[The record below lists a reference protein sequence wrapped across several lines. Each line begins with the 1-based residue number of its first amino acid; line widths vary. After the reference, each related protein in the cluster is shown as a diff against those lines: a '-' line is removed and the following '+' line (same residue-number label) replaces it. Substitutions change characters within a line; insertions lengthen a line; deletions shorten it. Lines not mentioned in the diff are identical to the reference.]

1 MNNDISYSDSA
12 ASGLASKQLEPGH
25 VNPGQF
31 EANQFE
37 AESQNMVGQRLDFA
51 LSLLLPHM
59 GLRGRKRCIE
69 NGLVLVNGRV
79 CTAAQ
84 RLRRGDVVSLQEAA
98 QEPEAAAPQAEAP
111 EQSAACARGMDS
123 FQCEPRYLGTQS
135 DLCFFFKPAGLHT
148 ASLVGGTA
156 PSLEGMLPQLLA
168 GSGLQPLAAESAGG
182 NSPAGSVDVSYPQLL
197 QRLDHG
203 TSGLVCSALSPEGAS
218 NFRRAEAAGRIEKR
232 YVALLAGRLEE
243 DFTVRLA
250 LRTDKRNK
258 SRVLDC
264 DTGRS
269 RWTDFLP
276 LYYFDGPE
284 LNLPA
289 LADDSQFQRVGL
301 TLVGCRIHRGARH
314 QIRAHAASFGHPLW
328 NDPLYGYASADEGT
342 GAASSS
348 VFYLHHGCLTL
359 AAATCV
365 VPPPWTFLP
374 DRAARRALEWLTT
387 GY

>member
-1 MNNDISYSDSA
+1 MSNDTLFTNSA
-12 ASGLASKQLEPGH
+12 TSIVVDEHNSGQTGAS
-25 VNPGQF
+25 
-31 EANQFE
+31 QFE
-37 AESQNMVGQRLDFA
+37 AETQNMVGQRLDFA

-69 NGLVLVNGRV
+69 NGLVLVNGRA

-84 RLRRGDVVSLQEAA
+84 RLRKGDVVSLQAA
-98 QEPEAAAPQAEAP
+98 EQEPAAAAPMAKGV
-111 EQSAACARGMDS
+111 EQSAACAPGMDCS
-123 FQCEPRYLGTQS
+123 QCEPRLLAIQGA
-135 DLCFFFKPAGLHT
+135 LCFFYKPAGLHT
-148 ASLVGGTA
+148 AALVGGTA
-156 PSLEGMLPQLLA
+156 PSLEGMLPQLLVGDDGSAA
-168 GSGLQPLAAESAGG
+168 GSC
-182 NSPAGSVDVSYPQLL
+182 PQLL

-203 TSGLVCSALSPEGAS
+203 TSGIVCGAFG
-218 NFRRAEAAGRIEKR
+218 NEAAEDFRRLEVAGHCEKR

-243 DFTVRLA
+243 DFTVRRA

-258 SRVLDC
+258 SRVLEC

-269 RWTDFLP
+269 RWTEFLP

-289 LADDSQFQRVGL
+289 FDADSQFHRVGL
-301 TLVGCRIHRGARH
+301 TLAGCRIRRGARH

-328 NDPLYGYASADEGT
+328 NDPLYGFDSTDDDSGAESA
-342 GAASSS
+342 S
-348 VFYLHHGCLTL
+348 VFFLHHGCLTL
-359 AAATCV
+359 PGATCI

-374 DRAARRALEWLTT
+374 EPAARRALDWLNS

>member
-1 MNNDISYSDSA
+1 MSNDILHTDSA
-12 ASGLASKQLEPGH
+12 APELAAG
-25 VNPGQF
+25 
-31 EANQFE
+31 QFE

-69 NGLVLVNGRV
+69 SGLVLVNGRA

-84 RLRRGDVVSLQEAA
+84 RLRKGDVVSLHEAE
-98 QEPEAAAPQAEAP
+98 QEPAVTAPPVKTVEQA
-111 EQSAACARGMDS
+111 AACAPGMDS
-123 FQCEPRYLGTQS
+123 SQCEPRLLAIQGA
-135 DLCFFFKPAGLHT
+135 LCFFFKPAGLHT
-148 ASLVGGTA
+148 AALMGGTA
-156 PSLEGMLPQLLA
+156 PSLEGMLPQLLTSTTGRA
-168 GSGLQPLAAESAGG
+168 GA
-182 NSPAGSVDVSYPQLL
+182 NSTADSVPDLRPQLL

-203 TSGLVCSALSPEGAS
+203 TSGLVCGAFS
-218 NFRRAEAAGRIEKR
+218 SEAADDFRRLEVAGHCEKR

-243 DFTVRLA
+243 DFTVRRA

-258 SRVLDC
+258 SRVLER

-269 RWTDFLP
+269 RWTEFLP
-276 LYYFDGPE
+276 LHYFEGPE

-289 LADDSQFQRVGL
+289 LDEDSQFHRVGL
-301 TLVGCRIHRGARH
+301 TLAGCRIRRGARH

-328 NDPLYGYASADEGT
+328 NDPLYGFANIEENSGEASAST
-342 GAASSS
+342 
-348 VFYLHHGCLTL
+348 FFLHHGCLTL
-359 AAATCV
+359 PGATCI

-374 DRAARRALEWLTT
+374 EHATRRALEWLTT

>member
-1 MNNDISYSDSA
+1 MSNDTLFTNSA
-12 ASGLASKQLEPGH
+12 TSIVVDEHNSGQTGAS
-25 VNPGQF
+25 QF
-31 EANQFE
+31 GAEAQK
-37 AESQNMVGQRLDFA
+37 MVGQRLDFA

-69 NGLVLVNGRV
+69 NGLVLVNGRA

-84 RLRRGDVVSLQEAA
+84 RLRKGDVVSLQAA
-98 QEPEAAAPQAEAP
+98 EQEPAAAAPMAKAV
-111 EQSAACARGMDS
+111 EQSAACAPGMDCS
-123 FQCEPRYLGTQS
+123 QCEPRLLAIQGA
-135 DLCFFFKPAGLHT
+135 LCFFYKPAGLHT
-148 ASLVGGTA
+148 SALVGGTA
-156 PSLEGMLPQLLA
+156 PSLEGMLPQLLVGNDGSAA
-168 GSGLQPLAAESAGG
+168 GSC
-182 NSPAGSVDVSYPQLL
+182 PQLL

-203 TSGLVCSALSPEGAS
+203 TSGIVCGAFG
-218 NFRRAEAAGRIEKR
+218 NEAAEDFRRLEVAGHCEKR

-243 DFTVRLA
+243 DFTVRRA

-258 SRVLDC
+258 SRVLEC

-269 RWTDFLP
+269 RWTEFLP

-289 LADDSQFQRVGL
+289 FDADSQFHRVGL
-301 TLVGCRIHRGARH
+301 TLAGCRIRRGARH

-328 NDPLYGYASADEGT
+328 NDPLYGFDSTDDDSGAESA
-342 GAASSS
+342 S
-348 VFYLHHGCLTL
+348 VFFLHHGCLTL
-359 AAATCV
+359 PGATCI

-374 DRAARRALEWLTT
+374 EPAARRALDWLNS

>member
-1 MNNDISYSDSA
+1 MSNDISQMESA
-12 ASGLASKQLEPGH
+12 PNGASG
-25 VNPGQF
+25 
-31 EANQFE
+31 QFE
-37 AESQNMVGQRLDFA
+37 AESQSMVGQRLDFA
-51 LSLLLPHM
+51 LGLLLPHM

-69 NGLVLVNGRV
+69 NGLVLVNGRA

-84 RLRRGDVVSLQEAA
+84 RLRKGDVVALQEA
-98 QEPEAAAPQAEAP
+98 EPQRQDAAPRAETAAP
-111 EQSAACARGMDS
+111 AAACAAGMDCT
-123 FQCEPRYLGTQS
+123 QLEPRLLALQGA
-135 DLCFFFKPAGLHT
+135 LCFFYKPAGLHT

-156 PSLEGMLPQLLA
+156 ASLEEMLPQLL
-168 GSGLQPLAAESAGG
+168 SSAAERAEGDG
-182 NSPAGSVDVSYPQLL
+182 FADAAARPCPQLL

-203 TSGLVCSALSPEGAS
+203 TSGLVCGAFSPEAADD
-218 NFRRAEAAGRIEKR
+218 FRRLEVAGHCEKR

-243 DFTVRLA
+243 DFTVRRA

-258 SRVLDC
+258 SRVLEC

-269 RWTDFLP
+269 RWTEFLP

-289 LADDSQFQRVGL
+289 FDENSQFHRVGL
-301 TLVGCRIHRGARH
+301 TLAGCRIRRGARH

-328 NDPLYGYASADEGT
+328 NDPLYGFASDDEDS
-342 GAASSS
+342 GAASAST
-348 VFYLHHGCLTL
+348 FFLHHGCLTL
-359 AAATCV
+359 PGATCI

-374 DRAARRALEWLTT
+374 EPAARRALDWLTT

>member
-1 MNNDISYSDSA
+1 MSNDTLFTNSA
-12 ASGLASKQLEPGH
+12 TSIVVDEHNSGQTGAS
-25 VNPGQF
+25 
-31 EANQFE
+31 QFE
-37 AESQNMVGQRLDFA
+37 AEAQKMVGQRLDFA

-69 NGLVLVNGRV
+69 NGLVLVNGRA

-84 RLRRGDVVSLQEAA
+84 RLRKGDVVSLQAA
-98 QEPEAAAPQAEAP
+98 EQEPAAAAPMAKGV
-111 EQSAACARGMDS
+111 EQSAACAPGMDCS
-123 FQCEPRYLGTQS
+123 QCEPRLLAIQGA
-135 DLCFFFKPAGLHT
+135 LCFFYKPAGLHT
-148 ASLVGGTA
+148 AALVGGTA
-156 PSLEGMLPQLLA
+156 PSLEGMLPQLLVGNDGSAA
-168 GSGLQPLAAESAGG
+168 GSC
-182 NSPAGSVDVSYPQLL
+182 PQLL

-203 TSGLVCSALSPEGAS
+203 TSGIVCGAFG
-218 NFRRAEAAGRIEKR
+218 NEAAEDFRRLEVAGHCEKR

-243 DFTVRLA
+243 DFTVRRA

-258 SRVLDC
+258 SRVLEC

-269 RWTDFLP
+269 RWTEFLP

-289 LADDSQFQRVGL
+289 FDADSQFHRVGL
-301 TLVGCRIHRGARH
+301 TLAGCRIRRGARH

-328 NDPLYGYASADEGT
+328 NDPLYGFDSTDDDSGAESA
-342 GAASSS
+342 S
-348 VFYLHHGCLTL
+348 VFFLHHGCLTL
-359 AAATCV
+359 PGATCI

-374 DRAARRALEWLTT
+374 EPAARRALDWLNS

>member
-1 MNNDISYSDSA
+1 MSNDNLQMDCAAPIA
-12 ASGLASKQLEPGH
+12 ASA
-25 VNPGQF
+25 
-31 EANQFE
+31 QFE
-37 AESQNMVGQRLDFA
+37 AEAHSMVGQRLDYA

-69 NGLVLVNGRV
+69 NGLVLVNGRP

-84 RLRRGDVVSLQEAA
+84 RLRKGDVVTLQEAA
-98 QEPEAAAPQAEAP
+98 QEPAPTEAQMAETDELLAPCAP
-111 EQSAACARGMDS
+111 GMDS
-123 FQCEPRYLGTQS
+123 SQCEARFLDTQN

-156 PSLEGMLPQLLA
+156 PSLEGMLPQLLPQALSQSVSAQGSPVRA
-168 GSGLQPLAAESAGG
+168 GEDAGAKGLAGAAAG
-182 NSPAGSVDVSYPQLL
+182 AYPQLL

-203 TSGLVCSALSPEGAS
+203 TSGLVCAALTAEAAS
-218 NFRRAEAAGRIEKR
+218 SFRRAEAAGRIEKR

-250 LRTDKRNK
+250 LRTDKRSK
-258 SRVLDC
+258 SRVLEC

-276 LYYFDGPE
+276 LYYFEGPE

-289 LADDSQFQRVGL
+289 LGEDSQFHRVGL
-301 TLVGCRIHRGARH
+301 TLAGCRIHRGARH

-328 NDPLYGYASADEGT
+328 NDPLYGYACADE
-342 GAASSS
+342 AASAASPA
-348 VFYLHHGCLTL
+348 VFFLHHGCLTL
-359 AAATCV
+359 AGVTCV
-365 VPPPWTFLP
+365 VPPPWVFLP
-374 DRAARRALEWLTT
+374 DNAARRALEWLTT
-387 GY
+387 GC

>member
-1 MNNDISYSDSA
+1 MSNDTLFTNSA
-12 ASGLASKQLEPGH
+12 TSIVVDEHNSGQTGAS
-25 VNPGQF
+25 
-31 EANQFE
+31 QFE
-37 AESQNMVGQRLDFA
+37 AEAQKMVGQRLDFA

-69 NGLVLVNGRV
+69 NGLVLVNGRA

-84 RLRRGDVVSLQEAA
+84 RLRKGDVVSLQAA
-98 QEPEAAAPQAEAP
+98 EQEPAAAAPMAKGV
-111 EQSAACARGMDS
+111 EQSAACAPGMDCS
-123 FQCEPRYLGTQS
+123 QCEPRLLAIQGA
-135 DLCFFFKPAGLHT
+135 LCFFYKPAGLHT
-148 ASLVGGTA
+148 AALVGGTA
-156 PSLEGMLPQLLA
+156 PSLEGMLPQLLVGDDGSAA
-168 GSGLQPLAAESAGG
+168 GSC
-182 NSPAGSVDVSYPQLL
+182 PQLL

-203 TSGLVCSALSPEGAS
+203 TSGIVCGAFG
-218 NFRRAEAAGRIEKR
+218 NEAAEDFRRLEVAGHCEKR

-243 DFTVRLA
+243 DFTVRRA

-258 SRVLDC
+258 SRVLEC

-269 RWTDFLP
+269 RWTEFLP

-289 LADDSQFQRVGL
+289 FDADSQFHRVGL
-301 TLVGCRIHRGARH
+301 TLAGCRIRRGARH

-328 NDPLYGYASADEGT
+328 NDPLYGFDSTDDDSGAESA
-342 GAASSS
+342 S
-348 VFYLHHGCLTL
+348 VFFLHHGCLTL
-359 AAATCV
+359 PGATCI

-374 DRAARRALEWLTT
+374 EPAARRALDWLNS

>member
-1 MNNDISYSDSA
+1 MSNDTLFTNSA
-12 ASGLASKQLEPGH
+12 TSIVVDEHNSGQTGAS
-25 VNPGQF
+25 QF
-31 EANQFE
+31 GAEAQK
-37 AESQNMVGQRLDFA
+37 MVGQRLDFA

-69 NGLVLVNGRV
+69 NGLVLVNGRA

-84 RLRRGDVVSLQEAA
+84 RLRKGDVVSLQAA
-98 QEPEAAAPQAEAP
+98 EQEPAAAAPMAKGV
-111 EQSAACARGMDS
+111 EQSAACAPGMDCS
-123 FQCEPRYLGTQS
+123 QCEPRLLAIQGA
-135 DLCFFFKPAGLHT
+135 LCFFYKPAGLHT
-148 ASLVGGTA
+148 AALVGGTA
-156 PSLEGMLPQLLA
+156 PSLEGMLPQLLVGDDGSAA
-168 GSGLQPLAAESAGG
+168 GSC
-182 NSPAGSVDVSYPQLL
+182 PQLL

-203 TSGLVCSALSPEGAS
+203 TSGIVCGAFG
-218 NFRRAEAAGRIEKR
+218 NEAAEDFRRLEVAGHCEKR

-243 DFTVRLA
+243 DFTVRRA

-258 SRVLDC
+258 SRVLEC

-269 RWTDFLP
+269 RWTEFLP

-289 LADDSQFQRVGL
+289 FDADSQFHRVGL
-301 TLVGCRIHRGARH
+301 TLAGCRIRRGARH

-328 NDPLYGYASADEGT
+328 NDPLYGFDSTDDDSGAESA
-342 GAASSS
+342 S
-348 VFYLHHGCLTL
+348 VFFLHHGCLTL
-359 AAATCV
+359 PGATCI

-374 DRAARRALEWLTT
+374 EPAAQRALEWLNS

>member
-1 MNNDISYSDSA
+1 MVDEHNSGQTG
-12 ASGLASKQLEPGH
+12 AS
-25 VNPGQF
+25 
-31 EANQFE
+31 QFE
-37 AESQNMVGQRLDFA
+37 AEAQKMVGQRLDFA

-69 NGLVLVNGRV
+69 NGLVLVNGRA

-84 RLRRGDVVSLQEAA
+84 RLRKGDVVSLQAA
-98 QEPEAAAPQAEAP
+98 EQEPAAAAPMAKAV
-111 EQSAACARGMDS
+111 EQSAACAPGMDCS
-123 FQCEPRYLGTQS
+123 QCEPRLLAIQGA
-135 DLCFFFKPAGLHT
+135 LCFFYKPAGLHT
-148 ASLVGGTA
+148 AALVGGTA
-156 PSLEGMLPQLLA
+156 PSLEGMLPQLLVGDDGSAA
-168 GSGLQPLAAESAGG
+168 GSC
-182 NSPAGSVDVSYPQLL
+182 PQLL

-203 TSGLVCSALSPEGAS
+203 TSGIVCGAFG
-218 NFRRAEAAGRIEKR
+218 NEAAEDFRRLEVAGHCEKR

-243 DFTVRLA
+243 DFTVRRA

-258 SRVLDC
+258 SRVLEC

-269 RWTDFLP
+269 RWTEFLP

-289 LADDSQFQRVGL
+289 FDADSQFHRVGL
-301 TLVGCRIHRGARH
+301 TLAGCRIRRGARH

-328 NDPLYGYASADEGT
+328 NDPLYGFDSTDDDSGAESA
-342 GAASSS
+342 S
-348 VFYLHHGCLTL
+348 VFFLHHGCLTL
-359 AAATCV
+359 PGATCI

-374 DRAARRALEWLTT
+374 EPAARRALDWLNS

>member
-1 MNNDISYSDSA
+1 MSNDTLFTNSA
-12 ASGLASKQLEPGH
+12 TSIVVDEHNSGQTGAS
-25 VNPGQF
+25 
-31 EANQFE
+31 QFE
-37 AESQNMVGQRLDFA
+37 AEAQKMVGQRLDFA

-69 NGLVLVNGRV
+69 NGLVLVNGRA

-84 RLRRGDVVSLQEAA
+84 RLRKGDVVSLQAA
-98 QEPEAAAPQAEAP
+98 EQEPAAAAPMAKAV
-111 EQSAACARGMDS
+111 EQSAACAPGMDCS
-123 FQCEPRYLGTQS
+123 QCEPRLLAIQGA
-135 DLCFFFKPAGLHT
+135 LCFFYKPAGLHT
-148 ASLVGGTA
+148 AALVGGTA
-156 PSLEGMLPQLLA
+156 PSLEGMLPQLLVGDDGSAA
-168 GSGLQPLAAESAGG
+168 GSC
-182 NSPAGSVDVSYPQLL
+182 PQLL

-203 TSGLVCSALSPEGAS
+203 TSGIVCGAFG
-218 NFRRAEAAGRIEKR
+218 NEAAEDFRRLEVAGHCEKR

-243 DFTVRLA
+243 DFTVRRA

-258 SRVLDC
+258 SRVLEC

-269 RWTDFLP
+269 RWTEFLP

-289 LADDSQFQRVGL
+289 FDADSQFHRVGL
-301 TLVGCRIHRGARH
+301 TLAGCRIRRGARH

-328 NDPLYGYASADEGT
+328 NDPLYGFDSTDDDSGAESA
-342 GAASSS
+342 S
-348 VFYLHHGCLTL
+348 VFFLHHGCLTL
-359 AAATCV
+359 PGATCI

-374 DRAARRALEWLTT
+374 EPAARRALDWLNS

>member
-1 MNNDISYSDSA
+1 MSNDTLSTNSA
-12 ASGLASKQLEPGH
+12 TFIVTDEHSSGQTGASLL
-25 VNPGQF
+25 
-31 EANQFE
+31 E
-37 AESQNMVGQRLDFA
+37 AEAQNMVGQRLDFA

-69 NGLVLVNGRV
+69 NGLVLVNGRA

-84 RLRRGDVVSLQEAA
+84 RLRKGDVVSLQAVD
-98 QEPEAAAPQAEAP
+98 QEPAAAVPMAKAV
-111 EQSAACARGMDS
+111 EQSAACAPGMDCS
-123 FQCEPRYLGTQS
+123 QCEPRLLAIQGA
-135 DLCFFFKPAGLHT
+135 LCFFYKPAGLHT
-148 ASLVGGTA
+148 SALVGGTA
-156 PSLEGMLPQLLA
+156 PSLEGMLPQLLVGNDGSAA
-168 GSGLQPLAAESAGG
+168 GSC
-182 NSPAGSVDVSYPQLL
+182 PQLL

-203 TSGLVCSALSPEGAS
+203 TSGIVCGAFG
-218 NFRRAEAAGRIEKR
+218 NEAAEDFRRLEVAGHCEKR

-243 DFTVRLA
+243 DFTVRRA

-258 SRVLDC
+258 SRVLEC

-269 RWTDFLP
+269 RWTEFLP

-289 LADDSQFQRVGL
+289 LDEDSQFHRVGL
-301 TLVGCRIHRGARH
+301 TLAGCRIRRGARH

-328 NDPLYGYASADEGT
+328 NDPLYGFASTDDDT
-342 GAASSS
+342 GAESAS
-348 VFYLHHGCLTL
+348 VFFLHHGCLTL
-359 AAATCV
+359 PGATCI

-374 DRAARRALEWLTT
+374 EPAAQRALEWLNS

>member
-1 MNNDISYSDSA
+1 MSNDISQIASA
-12 ASGLASKQLEPGH
+12 PNGASG
-25 VNPGQF
+25 
-31 EANQFE
+31 QFE
-37 AESQNMVGQRLDFA
+37 AESQSMVGQRLDFA
-51 LSLLLPHM
+51 LGLLLPHM

-69 NGLVLVNGRV
+69 NGLVLVNGRA

-84 RLRRGDVVSLQEAA
+84 RLRKGDVVALQEA
-98 QEPEAAAPQAEAP
+98 EPQRQDAAPRAETAAP
-111 EQSAACARGMDS
+111 AAACAAGMDCT
-123 FQCEPRYLGTQS
+123 QLEPRLLALQGA
-135 DLCFFFKPAGLHT
+135 LCFFYKPAGLHT

-156 PSLEGMLPQLLA
+156 ASLEEMLPQLL
-168 GSGLQPLAAESAGG
+168 SSAAERAEGDG
-182 NSPAGSVDVSYPQLL
+182 FADAAARPCPQLL

-203 TSGLVCSALSPEGAS
+203 TSGLVCGAFSPEAADD
-218 NFRRAEAAGRIEKR
+218 FRRLEVAGHCEKR

-243 DFTVRLA
+243 DFTVRRA

-258 SRVLDC
+258 SRVLEC

-269 RWTDFLP
+269 RWTEFVP

-289 LADDSQFQRVGL
+289 FDENSQFHRVGL
-301 TLVGCRIHRGARH
+301 TLAGCRIRRGARH

-328 NDPLYGYASADEGT
+328 NDPLYGFASDDEDS
-342 GAASSS
+342 GAASAST
-348 VFYLHHGCLTL
+348 FFLHHGCLTL
-359 AAATCV
+359 PGATCI

-374 DRAARRALEWLTT
+374 EPAARRALDWLTT

>member
-1 MNNDISYSDSA
+1 MSNDISQIASA
-12 ASGLASKQLEPGH
+12 PNGASG
-25 VNPGQF
+25 
-31 EANQFE
+31 QFE
-37 AESQNMVGQRLDFA
+37 AESQSMVGQRLDFA
-51 LSLLLPHM
+51 LGLLLPHM

-69 NGLVLVNGRV
+69 NGLVLVNGRA

-84 RLRRGDVVSLQEAA
+84 RLRKGDVVALQEAV
-98 QEPEAAAPQAEAP
+98 QQPQDAAPRAETAAP
-111 EQSAACARGMDS
+111 AAACAAGMDCT
-123 FQCEPRYLGTQS
+123 QLEPRLLALQGA
-135 DLCFFFKPAGLHT
+135 LCFFYKPAGLHT

-156 PSLEGMLPQLLA
+156 ASLEEMLPQLL
-168 GSGLQPLAAESAGG
+168 SSAAERAEGDG
-182 NSPAGSVDVSYPQLL
+182 FADAAAHPCPQLL

-203 TSGLVCSALSPEGAS
+203 TSGLVCGAFSPEAADD
-218 NFRRAEAAGRIEKR
+218 FRRLEVAGHCEKR

-243 DFTVRLA
+243 DFTVRRA

-258 SRVLDC
+258 SRVLEC

-269 RWTDFLP
+269 RWTEFVP

-289 LADDSQFQRVGL
+289 FDENSQFHRVGL
-301 TLVGCRIHRGARH
+301 TLAGCRIRRGARH

-328 NDPLYGYASADEGT
+328 NDPLYGFASDDEDS
-342 GAASSS
+342 GAASAST
-348 VFYLHHGCLTL
+348 FFLHHGCLTL
-359 AAATCV
+359 PGATCI

-374 DRAARRALEWLTT
+374 EPAARRALDWLTT

>member
-1 MNNDISYSDSA
+1 MVDEHNSGQTG
-12 ASGLASKQLEPGH
+12 AS
-25 VNPGQF
+25 
-31 EANQFE
+31 QFE
-37 AESQNMVGQRLDFA
+37 AEAQNMVGQRLDFA

-69 NGLVLVNGRV
+69 NGLVLVNGRA

-84 RLRRGDVVSLQEAA
+84 RLRKGDVVSLQAA
-98 QEPEAAAPQAEAP
+98 EQEPAAAAPMAKAV
-111 EQSAACARGMDS
+111 EQSAACAPGMDCS
-123 FQCEPRYLGTQS
+123 QCEPRLLAIQGA
-135 DLCFFFKPAGLHT
+135 LCFFYKPAGLHT
-148 ASLVGGTA
+148 AALVGGTA
-156 PSLEGMLPQLLA
+156 PSLEGMLPQLLVGNDGSAA
-168 GSGLQPLAAESAGG
+168 GSC
-182 NSPAGSVDVSYPQLL
+182 PQLL

-203 TSGLVCSALSPEGAS
+203 TSGIVCGAFG
-218 NFRRAEAAGRIEKR
+218 NEAAEDFRRLEVAGHCEKR

-243 DFTVRLA
+243 DFTVRRA

-258 SRVLDC
+258 SRVLEC

-269 RWTDFLP
+269 RWTEFLP

-289 LADDSQFQRVGL
+289 FDADSQFHRVGL
-301 TLVGCRIHRGARH
+301 TLAGCRIRRGARH

-328 NDPLYGYASADEGT
+328 NDPLYGFDSTDDDSGAESA
-342 GAASSS
+342 S
-348 VFYLHHGCLTL
+348 VFFLHHGCLTL
-359 AAATCV
+359 PGATCI

-374 DRAARRALEWLTT
+374 EPAARRALDWLNS

>member
-1 MNNDISYSDSA
+1 MSNDISYSDSGA
-12 ASGLASKQLEPGH
+12 PEH
-25 VNPGQF
+25 VAG
-31 EANQFE
+31 QFE

-69 NGLVLVNGRV
+69 SGLVLVNGRV

-98 QEPEAAAPQAEAP
+98 QESEAAEPQAEAM
-111 EQSAACARGMDS
+111 EQSAACGPGMDS
-123 FQCEPRYLGTQS
+123 SQCEPRLLAIQGQ
-135 DLCFFFKPAGLHT
+135 LCFFFKPAGLHT
-148 ASLVGGTA
+148 AALVGGTA
-156 PSLEGMLPQLLA
+156 PSLEGELPQLMAATERNAGADNTA
-168 GSGLQPLAAESAGG
+168 GSAAGLC
-182 NSPAGSVDVSYPQLL
+182 PQLL

-203 TSGLVCSALSPEGAS
+203 TSGLVCGAFSPEAADD
-218 NFRRAEAAGRIEKR
+218 FRRLEVAGHCEKR

-243 DFTVRLA
+243 DFTVRRA
-250 LRTDKRNK
+250 LRTNKRNK
-258 SRVLDC
+258 SRVLEC

-276 LYYFDGPE
+276 LYYFEGAE
-284 LNLPA
+284 LNLPV
-289 LADDSQFQRVGL
+289 LDDDSQFHRVGL
-301 TLVGCRIHRGARH
+301 TLAGCRIRRGARH

-328 NDPLYGYASADEGT
+328 NDPLYGFASSDEES
-342 GAASSS
+342 GAASTAT
-348 VFYLHHGCLTL
+348 FFLHHGCLTL
-359 AAATCV
+359 PGATCI

-374 DRAARRALEWLTT
+374 DSAARRALEWLTT

>member
-1 MNNDISYSDSA
+1 MSNDISQMESA
-12 ASGLASKQLEPGH
+12 PNGASG
-25 VNPGQF
+25 
-31 EANQFE
+31 QFE
-37 AESQNMVGQRLDFA
+37 AESQSMVGQRLDFA
-51 LSLLLPHM
+51 LGLLLPHM

-69 NGLVLVNGRV
+69 NGLVLVNGRA

-84 RLRRGDVVSLQEAA
+84 RLRKGDVVALQEA
-98 QEPEAAAPQAEAP
+98 EPQRQDAAPRAETAAP
-111 EQSAACARGMDS
+111 AAACAAGMDCT
-123 FQCEPRYLGTQS
+123 QLEPRLLALQGA
-135 DLCFFFKPAGLHT
+135 LCFFYKPAGLHT

-156 PSLEGMLPQLLA
+156 ASLEEMLPQLL
-168 GSGLQPLAAESAGG
+168 SSAAERAEGDG
-182 NSPAGSVDVSYPQLL
+182 FADAAARPCPQLL

-203 TSGLVCSALSPEGAS
+203 TSGLVCGAFSPEAADD
-218 NFRRAEAAGRIEKR
+218 FRRLEVAGHCEKR

-243 DFTVRLA
+243 DFTVRRT

-258 SRVLDC
+258 SRVLEC

-269 RWTDFLP
+269 RWTEFVP

-289 LADDSQFQRVGL
+289 FDENSQFHRVGL
-301 TLVGCRIHRGARH
+301 TLAGCRIRRGARH

-328 NDPLYGYASADEGT
+328 NDPLYGFASDDEDS
-342 GAASSS
+342 GAASAST
-348 VFYLHHGCLTL
+348 FFLHHGCLTL
-359 AAATCV
+359 PGATCI

-374 DRAARRALEWLTT
+374 EPAARRALDWLTT

>member
-1 MNNDISYSDSA
+1 MSNDISHMENAAPQA
-12 ASGLASKQLEPGH
+12 ASG
-25 VNPGQF
+25 
-31 EANQFE
+31 QFE
-37 AESQNMVGQRLDFA
+37 AESQSMVGQRLDYA

-69 NGLVLVNGRV
+69 NGLVLVNGRG
-79 CTAAQ
+79 CSAAQ
-84 RLRRGDVVSLQEAA
+84 RLRKGDVVALQEA
-98 QEPEAAAPQAEAP
+98 EPQRQDAAPRAETAAP
-111 EQSAACARGMDS
+111 AAACAAGMDCT
-123 FQCEPRYLGTQS
+123 QLEPRLLALQGA
-135 DLCFFFKPAGLHT
+135 LCFFYKPAGLHT

-156 PSLEGMLPQLLA
+156 ASLEEMLPQLL
-168 GSGLQPLAAESAGG
+168 SSAAERAEGDG
-182 NSPAGSVDVSYPQLL
+182 FADAAARPCPQLL

-203 TSGLVCSALSPEGAS
+203 TSGLVCGAFSPEAADD
-218 NFRRAEAAGRIEKR
+218 FRRLEVAGHCEKR

-243 DFTVRLA
+243 DFTVRRA

-258 SRVLDC
+258 SRVLEC

-269 RWTDFLP
+269 RWTEFLP

-289 LADDSQFQRVGL
+289 FDADSQFHRVGL
-301 TLVGCRIHRGARH
+301 TLAGCRIRRGARH

-328 NDPLYGYASADEGT
+328 NDPLYGFDSTDDDSGAESA
-342 GAASSS
+342 S
-348 VFYLHHGCLTL
+348 VFFLHHGCLTL
-359 AAATCV
+359 PGATCI

-374 DRAARRALEWLTT
+374 EPAARRALDWLNS

>member
-1 MNNDISYSDSA
+1 MSNDTLFTNSA
-12 ASGLASKQLEPGH
+12 TSIVVDEHNSGQTGAS
-25 VNPGQF
+25 
-31 EANQFE
+31 QFE
-37 AESQNMVGQRLDFA
+37 AEAQKMVGQRLDFA

-69 NGLVLVNGRV
+69 NGLVLVNGRA

-84 RLRRGDVVSLQEAA
+84 RLRKGDVVSLQAA
-98 QEPEAAAPQAEAP
+98 EQEPAAAAPMAKAV
-111 EQSAACARGMDS
+111 EQSAACAPGMDCS
-123 FQCEPRYLGTQS
+123 QCEPRLLAIQGA
-135 DLCFFFKPAGLHT
+135 LCFFYKPAGLHT
-148 ASLVGGTA
+148 SALVGGTA
-156 PSLEGMLPQLLA
+156 PSLEGMLPQLLVGNDGSAA
-168 GSGLQPLAAESAGG
+168 GSC
-182 NSPAGSVDVSYPQLL
+182 PQLL

-203 TSGLVCSALSPEGAS
+203 TSGIVYGAFG
-218 NFRRAEAAGRIEKR
+218 NEAAEDFRRLEVAGHCEKR

-243 DFTVRLA
+243 DFTVRRA

-258 SRVLDC
+258 SRVLEC

-269 RWTDFLP
+269 RWTEFLP

-289 LADDSQFQRVGL
+289 FDADSQFHRVGL
-301 TLVGCRIHRGARH
+301 TLAGCRIRRGARH

-328 NDPLYGYASADEGT
+328 NDPLYGFDSTDDDSGAESA
-342 GAASSS
+342 S
-348 VFYLHHGCLTL
+348 VFFLHHGCLTL
-359 AAATCV
+359 PGATCI

-374 DRAARRALEWLTT
+374 EPAARRALDWLNS